1 MIARHTRTRREH
13 SRLRA
18 VTIAGLAA
26 LGLLAGSAALAE
38 PAVRAV
44 AIDGTSF
51 RITLADGRVL
61 GGPALVGITLTIAD
75 SKGGQLPVRIDAVQP
90 DPKDPAGEITLYAFS
105 VEDAATGGWRNLCG
119 PDPYGERWGFP
130 LAKDGGS
137 FGITCTSGALG
148 KCMRF
153 GYKPWHAAQGGVA
166 MRDLYDACVHMVR
179 ADYCGDGTPHTRN
192 GTPIDIY
199 DRFGIQKDEPK
210 PGMTF
215 EAAWGPKGA
224 VCVARTRIPGVATL
238 DQVLASCP
246 RLRSAPSGAA
256 CSDAAPGALLFNKSF

>member
-1 MIARHTRTRREH
+1 MQQDR
-13 SRLRA
+13 
-18 VTIAGLAA
+18 
-26 LGLLAGSAALAE
+26 
-38 PAVRAV
+38 
-44 AIDGTSF
+44 
-51 RITLADGRVL
+51 
-61 GGPALVGITLTIAD
+61 
-75 SKGGQLPVRIDAVQP
+75 
-90 DPKDPAGEITLYAFS
+90 KDPAGEITLYAFS

-130 LAKDGGS
+130 LAKDGGGS

-153 GYKPWHAAQGGVA
+153 GYKPWHAARGGVA

-224 VCVARTRIPGVATL
+224 VCVARTRIPDVATL
-238 DQVLASCP
+238 DQVLAACP
-246 RLRSAPSGAA
+246 RLRSAPTGAA
-256 CSDAAPGALLFNKSF
+256 CSDAVAGALLFNKSF